1 MSYFNTRTG
10 PRPDK
15 GDERGQ
21 RKAGMGQ
28 QRADQMPR
36 PAFAAQ
42 TGARPL
48 KPDRSLERGAFGA
61 PSPIHDTCSSVP
73 APLSCPLCCG
83 VLARDEAG
91 LHRCQGRCGAR
102 WLETSPG
109 HLVDLATLPLGICT
123 CCKPPQALVKG
134 NQGAVCPATGRVYLL
149 LPDGTVLPADAV
161 PEGLCQCCVPPM
173 PLVRREGRLVCAAR
187 PDHVYER
194 RGDEVLL
201 IAAPGNAPGQTPA
214 ETLAEIDAALRRNS
228 ARVTI
233 NGLFDVG

>member
-1 MSYFNTRTG
+1 MSYFNARTG
-10 PRPDK
+10 PRPAK
-15 GDERGQ
+15 GNEQDQ
-21 RKAGMGQ
+21 REVGTGQ

-48 KPDRSLERGAFGA
+48 QPDRPLERGVSGA
-61 PSPIHDTCSSVP
+61 PLSSHDTCSAVP
-73 APLSCPLCCG
+73 MPPSCPLCRG
-83 VLARDEAG
+83 ALACDEGG
-91 LHRCQGRCGAR
+91 LYRCQGRCGAR

-109 HLVDLATLPLGICT
+109 HLVDLATLPLGICA

-134 NQGAVCPATGRVYLL
+134 NQGAVCPNTGRVYLL
-149 LPDGTVLPADAV
+149 LPDGTALPADTAS
-161 PEGLCQCCVPPM
+161 EGLCRCCVPPM

-194 RGDEVLL
+194 RGDQVLL
-201 IAAPGNAPGQTPA
+201 VAAPGNTPGQIPT